1 MTATERQSK
10 GVIGTLR
17 CMTTS
22 TDIDSRAILTQ
33 LTFGVV
39 ASRSLH
45 VVAEL
50 GVADAI
56 GVDEEA
62 DVELIATRV
71 HADPDALHRVLRVLE
86 PHGVFVSHG
95 RLWSHTSA
103 SELLRSDHPGSVRP
117 FTRMIGLP
125 VTWDTL
131 TQLEQSVRTGRQAQ
145 FLGDAGGLFGYL
157 GAHPDQ
163 LSVFDEAM
171 TAKSYADI
179 SAILDAVDFSRHGT
193 IADVAGGRGHLLQA
207 ILDRHRNVRGV
218 LFELPQVA
226 AEVASSPDG
235 RMKVVAGDF
244 FVGGLPSVELT
255 LLMQVIH
262 DWADADALKILD
274 SVAAAAKPGSTLMLF
289 EVIVAEHAGDDY
301 SKWLDVTMLAV
312 TGGRERTAAE
322 YERLLDQ
329 AGYELVRI
337 APTEGLMSVIEG
349 RRRLD
354 GSQDRHHRTRAPK
367 NR

>member
-1 MTATERQSK
+1 MHPMTAATAIESRE
-10 GVIGTLR
+10 TLTR
-17 CMTTS
+17 
-22 TDIDSRAILTQ
+22 

-56 GVDEEA
+56 GIDEEA
-62 DVELIATRV
+62 DVETIAKRV
-71 HADPDALHRVLRVLE
+71 SVDPDALHRVLRVLE
-86 PHGVFVSHG
+86 PHGVFVSDG
-95 RLWSHTSA
+95 RLWSHSPA
-103 SELLRSDHPGSVRP
+103 SELLRSDHPGSIRP

-125 VTWDTL
+125 LTWDTF

-179 SAILDAVDFSRHGT
+179 GGILDAVDFSRFAT

-207 ILDRHRNVRGV
+207 ILGRHANARGV
-218 LFELPQVA
+218 LFEMPQVA
-226 AEVASSPDG
+226 AEVAPSADG
-235 RMKVVAGDF
+235 RMSVVAGDF
-244 FVGGLPSVELT
+244 FVGGLPTVELSI
-255 LLMQVIH
+255 LMQVIH
-262 DWADADALKILD
+262 DWADAEALKIL
-274 SVAAAAKPGSTLMLF
+274 SAVAAATEPGSTLMLF

-301 SKWLDVTMLAV
+301 SKWLDVAMLAV
-312 TGGRERTAAE
+312 TGGRERTAAQ
-322 YERLLDQ
+322 YESLLDQ
-329 AGYELVRI
+329 AGYDLVRI
-337 APTEGLMSVIEG
+337 APTQGLMSLIEG
-349 RRRLD
+349 RRR
-354 GSQDRHHRTRAPK
+354 
-367 NR
+367 